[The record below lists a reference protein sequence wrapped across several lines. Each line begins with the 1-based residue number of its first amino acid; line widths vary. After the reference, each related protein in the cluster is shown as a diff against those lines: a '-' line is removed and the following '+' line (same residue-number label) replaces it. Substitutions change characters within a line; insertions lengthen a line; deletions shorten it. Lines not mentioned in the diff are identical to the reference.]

1 CTSFGL
7 ETYTGILL
15 GDANGSYATAS
26 ASATIRNG
34 GSKLVF
40 DLENA
45 KVNGNNIDV
54 PVLVRADEAVNSV
67 DFSMNYN
74 SSKVSFNTVVN
85 NGNNMELV
93 VGNTD
98 ALRVTSNSLDSY
110 NTAAPVVYVRFNGS
124 EITAN
129 DLTNVEAYINGE
141 RVNAEIGTGAN
152 AQPMTVNVFPNPA
165 SNVIN
170 IVASEDASYV
180 LTDVQGKVIAAG
192 SAVSAYEN
200 IRISTDMMANGVYVL
215 KVYNNGSVNV
225 SKISVKK

>member
-1 CTSFGL
+1 
-7 ETYTGILL
+7 
-15 GDANGSYATAS
+15 
-26 ASATIRNG
+26 
-34 GSKLVF
+34 
-40 DLENA
+40 
-45 KVNGNNIDV
+45 
-54 PVLVRADEAVNSV
+54 
-67 DFSMNYN
+67 
-74 SSKVSFNTVVN
+74 
-85 NGNNMELV
+85 MELV

-98 ALRVTSNSLDSY
+98 ALRVTSNSLSSY
-110 NTAAPVVYVRFNGS
+110 NTSAPVVYVRFNGS

-129 DLTNVEAYINGE
+129 DLSNVEAYINGE
-141 RVNAEIGTGAN
+141 RVNAEIGTGSN
-152 AQPMTVNVFPNPA
+152 AQSMTVNVFPNPA

-192 SAVSAYEN
+192 TAVSAYEN